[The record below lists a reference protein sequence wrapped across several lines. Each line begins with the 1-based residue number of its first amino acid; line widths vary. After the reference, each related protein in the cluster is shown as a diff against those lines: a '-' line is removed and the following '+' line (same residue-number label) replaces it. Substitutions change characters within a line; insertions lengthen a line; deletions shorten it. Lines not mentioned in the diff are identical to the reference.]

1 MIIMRCSLIKGG
13 GNMRRRDNG
22 FRCIVAAVL
31 LILGVIFLCCISWRF
46 MLFVVAAIFILV
58 GIILIRKC

>member
-1 MIIMRCSLIKGG
+1 
-13 GNMRRRDNG
+13 MRRRDNG